1 VEGGYTE
8 KHVKIPIH
16 HNEPHG
22 IIKKMETTVIP
33 FRGLRYNATQVES
46 IENVIAPPYDVIK
59 SDERVALEA
68 RHPANIIRLIL
79 SQPQDNDTD
88 DENQY
93 TRAAVRMKQWISDG
107 TLVRDTTPRYYI
119 YDQSFNAPDGK
130 NYTRRAL
137 IALVKL
143 EPFEN
148 RVVLP
153 HEKTHAGP
161 KADRLNLMRECHANL
176 SPIFLLYA
184 DPTGDIERIMESFTD
199 KNQPQID
206 CPETFG
212 STHRLWCLDDIERN
226 REIQALFSTKPLL
239 IADGHHRYETAL
251 AFQDEMAQQTSNGYG
266 YMMVN
271 LVRMESPG
279 LAVLAIHR
287 LLSNLNADRI
297 AYAIAKLPEAFE
309 VHEID
314 TQAALMAQLD
324 TMRGKSPAVGMYTA
338 DDTYRLL
345 IPHSTLPNQLDVT
358 LVQET
363 LIKNLFQIETLA
375 EHISYTAYT
384 DDAVAHVKEGTD
396 NVALLMNPTPVEQVL
411 DVAMA
416 GSTMPQKSTYFY
428 PKMATGLVLNLLNE

>member
-1 VEGGYTE
+1 
-8 KHVKIPIH
+8 
-16 HNEPHG
+16 
-22 IIKKMETTVIP
+22 METTVIP
-33 FRGLRYNATQVES
+33 FRGLRYNSTKVEG

-59 SDERVALEA
+59 PEERIALEA

-79 SQPQDNDTD
+79 SQPHDNDTD
-88 DENQY
+88 AENQY
-93 TRAAVRMKQWISDG
+93 TRAAARMNQWISEG
-107 TLVRDTTPRYYI
+107 ILVRDTTPRYYI

-137 IALVKL
+137 IALAKL

-148 RVVLP
+148 RVILP

-184 DPTGDIERIMESFTD
+184 DPVGDIERIMESFTD
-199 KNQPQID
+199 KNPPQID
-206 CPETFG
+206 CAETFG
-212 STHRLWCLDDIERN
+212 STHQLWCLDDTERN
-226 REIQALFSTKPLL
+226 REIQSLFSTKPLL

-251 AFQDEMAQQTSNGYG
+251 AFQDEMAHTGLSGYG
-266 YMMVN
+266 YMMMN

-287 LLSNLNADRI
+287 LLSNLSSAQI
-297 AYAIAKLPEAFE
+297 THAITKLPEVFE

-314 TQAALMAQLD
+314 TQANLMAQLD
-324 TMRGKSPAVGMYTA
+324 TLKAKSPVVGMYTA

-345 IPHSTLPNQLDVT
+345 IPHSTPPKQLDVT

-363 LIKNLFQIETLA
+363 LIKNLFQIDTLA
-375 EHISYTAYT
+375 EHISYTAYA
-384 DDAVAHVKEGTD
+384 DDAVAHVKAGAD
-396 NVALLMNPTPVEQVL
+396 RVALLMNPTPVEQVL
-411 DVAMA
+411 EVAMA

-428 PKMATGLVLNLLNE
+428 PKMATGFVLNLLNASAISSR

>member
-1 VEGGYTE
+1 
-8 KHVKIPIH
+8 
-16 HNEPHG
+16 
-22 IIKKMETTVIP
+22 METTVIP
-33 FRGLRYNATQVES
+33 FRGLRYNTAMVEK

-59 SDERVALEA
+59 PEERVALEA

-79 SQPQDNDTD
+79 SQPDNDDTD
-88 DENQY
+88 SANQY
-93 TRAAVRMKQWISDG
+93 TRAAALMNQWISDD

-130 NYTRRAL
+130 DYTRRAL
-137 IALVKL
+137 IGLVKL

-148 RVVLP
+148 RVILP

-184 DPTGDIERIMESFTD
+184 DPTGAIEEMMESFTD
-199 KNQPQID
+199 EHPPEID
-206 CPETFG
+206 CSETFG
-212 STHRLWCLDDIERN
+212 STHQLWCLEDAERN
-226 REIQALFSTKPLL
+226 REIQALFSSKPLL

-251 AFQDEMAQQTSNGYG
+251 AFQVEMAHTQLSGYG

-287 LLSNLNADRI
+287 LLDNLTSDTI
-297 AYAIAKLPEAFE
+297 SHAIAKLPEVFE
-309 VHEID
+309 VYEID
-314 TQAALMAQLD
+314 TQAILMAKLD
-324 TMRGKSPAVGMYTA
+324 ELKGKSAAIGMYTA
-338 DDTYRLL
+338 DGNCRLL
-345 IPHSTLPNQLDVT
+345 IPYATAPWQLDVT
-358 LVQET
+358 LVQDT
-363 LIKNLFQIETLA
+363 LIKEMFQIETLSD
-375 EHISYTAYT
+375 HISYTAYA
-384 DDAVAHVKEGTD
+384 DDAVAHVKGGA
-396 NVALLMNPTPVEQVL
+396 NRVAFLMNPTPVEKVL

-428 PKMATGLVLNLLNE
+428 PKMATGFVLNLLNE

>member
-1 VEGGYTE
+1 
-8 KHVKIPIH
+8 
-16 HNEPHG
+16 
-22 IIKKMETTVIP
+22 METTVIP
-33 FRGLRYNATQVES
+33 FRGLRYNATKVGG

-59 SDERVALEA
+59 TEERLALES

-79 SQPQDNDTD
+79 SQPCD
-88 DENQY
+88 DDPADANQY
-93 TRAAVRMKQWISDG
+93 TRAAALMNQWISND
-107 TLVRDTTPRYYI
+107 TFTRDTTPCYYI
-119 YDQSFNAPDGK
+119 YDQSFTAPDGK

-148 RVVLP
+148 KVILP

-184 DPTGDIERIMESFTD
+184 DPAGDIEQIMQGFTD
-199 KNQPQID
+199 AHTPEVD
-206 CPETFG
+206 CAETFG
-212 STHRLWCLDDIERN
+212 STHQLWCLDDAARN
-226 REIQALFSTKPLL
+226 REIQALFASKPLL

-251 AFQDEMAQQTSNGYG
+251 AFQEEMAEKMSNAKAAGYD
-266 YMMVN
+266 YMMMN

-287 LLSNLNADRI
+287 LLQNLSADSI
-297 AYAIAKLPEAFE
+297 AHAVSKLPEAFE

-314 TQAALMAQLD
+314 TQANLMAKLD
-324 TMRGKSPAVGMYTA
+324 TLKGQSRAIGMYTA
-338 DDTYRLL
+338 DDRYRLL
-345 IPHSTLPNQLDVT
+345 IPHSTTVGHLDVT

-363 LIKNLFQIETLA
+363 VIKELFQVETMA
-375 EHISYTAYT
+375 EHISYTAYA
-384 DDAVAHVKEGTD
+384 DDAVAHVKGGSD
-396 NVALLMNPTPVEQVL
+396 RVAILMNPTPVEQVL

-416 GSTMPQKSTYFY
+416 GLTMPQKSTYFY
-428 PKMATGLVLNLLNE
+428 PKMATGFVLNLLNR

>member
-1 VEGGYTE
+1 
-8 KHVKIPIH
+8 
-16 HNEPHG
+16 
-22 IIKKMETTVIP
+22 METTVIP
-33 FRGLRYNATQVES
+33 FRGLRYNATKVEG

-59 SDERVALEA
+59 PEEQVALEA

-79 SQPQDNDTD
+79 SQPQDNDTN

-93 TRAAVRMKQWISDG
+93 TRAAVRMNKWISDG
-107 TLVRDTTPRYYI
+107 TLVRDATPRYYI

-130 NYTRRAL
+130 SYTRRAL
-137 IALVKL
+137 IALAKL

-148 RVVLP
+148 RVILP

-184 DPTGDIERIMESFTD
+184 DPAGDIERIMESFTD
-199 KNQPQID
+199 INSPQID
-206 CPETFG
+206 CAETFG
-212 STHRLWCLDDIERN
+212 STHQLWCLDDRERN
-226 REIQALFSTKPLL
+226 REIQDIFSTKPLL

-251 AFQDEMAQQTSNGYG
+251 AFRDEMAQKTSNGGSSGYG

-287 LLSNLNADRI
+287 LLSDLSADQI
-297 AYAIAKLPEAFE
+297 AYAIAKLPEVFE

-314 TQAALMAQLD
+314 TQANLMAKLD
-324 TMRGKSPAVGMYTA
+324 TMKGKASAVGMYTA

-345 IPHSTLPNQLDVT
+345 IPHSTTPKQLDVT

-384 DDAVAHVKEGTD
+384 DDAVAHVKEGAD
-396 NVALLMNPTPVEQVL
+396 RVALLMNPTPVEQVL
-411 DVAMA
+411 EVAMA
-416 GSTMPQKSTYFY
+416 GQTMPQKSTYFY
-428 PKMATGLVLNLLNE
+428 PKMATGFVLNPLNE

>member
-1 VEGGYTE
+1 
-8 KHVKIPIH
+8 
-16 HNEPHG
+16 
-22 IIKKMETTVIP
+22 METTVIP
-33 FRGLRYNATQVES
+33 FRGLRYNATQVER

-107 TLVRDTTPRYYI
+107 TLVRDATPRYYI

-184 DPTGDIERIMESFTD
+184 DPAGDIERILERFTD
-199 KNQPQID
+199 KNQPEID

-212 STHRLWCLDDIERN
+212 STHHLWCLDDAARTL
-226 REIQALFSTKPLL
+226 EIQALFSTKPLL

-251 AFQDEMAQQTSNGYG
+251 AFRDEMAQQTSNGYG

-287 LLSNLNADRI
+287 LLSNLTADRI
-297 AYAIAKLPEAFE
+297 AHAIAKLPETFA

-314 TQAALMAQLD
+314 TQANLMAQLD

-345 IPHSTLPNQLDVT
+345 IPHSTTPNALDVT

-384 DDAVAHVKEGTD
+384 EDAVAHVKDGTD
-396 NVALLMNPTPVEQVL
+396 RVALLMNPTPVEQVL
-411 DVAMA
+411 DVAMG

-428 PKMATGLVLNLLNE
+428 PKMATGFVLNLLNASAVSSR

>member
-1 VEGGYTE
+1 
-8 KHVKIPIH
+8 
-16 HNEPHG
+16 
-22 IIKKMETTVIP
+22 METTVIP
-33 FRGLRYNATQVES
+33 FRGLRYNATKVAGLK
-46 IENVIAPPYDVIK
+46 NVIAPPYDVIK
-59 SDERVALEA
+59 PEERVALETH
-68 RHPANIIRLIL
+68 HPANIIRLIL
-79 SQPQDNDTD
+79 SQPHTDDTD
-88 DENQY
+88 GVNQY
-93 TRAAVRMKQWISDG
+93 TRAATLMNQWIADG
-107 TLVRDTTPRYYI
+107 TLVRDATPRYYI

-184 DPTGDIERIMESFTD
+184 DPTGALEQIMENFTD
-199 KNQPQID
+199 THQPEID
-206 CPETFG
+206 CAETFG
-212 STHRLWCLDDIERN
+212 STHQLWCLDNVERN
-226 REIQALFSTKPLL
+226 NEIQNLFSSKPLL

-251 AFQDEMAQQTSNGYG
+251 AFRDEMMHTGLPGYG

-287 LLSNLNADRI
+287 LLDNLSSDRI
-297 AYAIAKLPEAFE
+297 ADAIAKLPEVFE
-309 VHEID
+309 AHEVD
-314 TQAALMAQLD
+314 TQANLMAKLD
-324 TMRGKSPAVGMYTA
+324 TLKGKSPAVGMYTA
-338 DDTYRLL
+338 DNTYRLL
-345 IPHSTLPNQLDVT
+345 IPHSSTSDQLDVT

-363 LIKNLFQIETLA
+363 LIKEIFQVETLA
-375 EHISYTAYT
+375 DHISYTAYA
-384 DDAVAHVKEGTD
+384 DDAVAHVKGSASR
-396 NVALLMNPTPVEQVL
+396 VALFMNPTPVEQVL
-411 DVAMA
+411 EVAMA

-428 PKMATGLVLNLLNE
+428 PKMATGFVLNLLNQ

>member
-1 VEGGYTE
+1 
-8 KHVKIPIH
+8 
-16 HNEPHG
+16 
-22 IIKKMETTVIP
+22 METTVIP
-33 FRGLRYNATQVES
+33 FRGLRYNATKVEG

-59 SDERVALEA
+59 PDEQVALEA
-68 RHPANIIRLIL
+68 RHPANIIHLIL
-79 SQPQDNDTD
+79 SQPHANDTD

-93 TRAAVRMKQWISDG
+93 TRAAARMHQWTSEG

-148 RVVLP
+148 RVILP

-184 DPTGDIERIMESFTD
+184 DPTGDIEGIMDSFTD

-212 STHRLWCLDDIERN
+212 STHQLWCLDDTARN

-251 AFQDEMAQQTSNGYG
+251 AFRDEMVQTGSDDASSGYD

-287 LLSNLNADRI
+287 LLSNLSANRI
-297 AYAIAKLPEAFE
+297 AHAIAKLPETFE

-314 TQAALMAQLD
+314 TQANLMAKLD
-324 TMRGKSPAVGMYTA
+324 TMKGKSPAVGMYTA

-345 IPHSTLPNQLDVT
+345 IPHSTTPKQLDVT

-384 DDAVAHVKEGTD
+384 DDAVAHVKEGSD
-396 NVALLMNPTPVEQVL
+396 RVALLMNPTPVEQVL

-428 PKMATGLVLNLLNE
+428 PKMATGFVVNLLNASAISSR

>member
-1 VEGGYTE
+1 
-8 KHVKIPIH
+8 
-16 HNEPHG
+16 
-22 IIKKMETTVIP
+22 METTVIP
-33 FRGLRYNATQVES
+33 FRGLRYNTTKVGDLA
-46 IENVIAPPYDVIK
+46 NVIAPPYDVIK
-59 SDERVALEA
+59 PEERVALEA

-79 SQPQDNDTD
+79 SQPHADDTD
-88 DENQY
+88 DANRY
-93 TRAAVRMKQWISDG
+93 TRAATLMNQWISEG
-107 TLVRDTTPRYYI
+107 ILTRDATPRYYI
-119 YDQSFNAPDGK
+119 YDQSFNAPNGK

-137 IALVKL
+137 IGLVKL

-176 SPIFLLYA
+176 SPIFLIYA
-184 DPTGDIERIMESFTD
+184 DPTGDIEQIMEDFTD
-199 KNQPQID
+199 DRPPEIE

-212 STHRLWCLDDIERN
+212 STHQLWCLADAERN
-226 REIQALFSTKPLL
+226 REIQNLFASIPLL

-251 AFQDEMAQQTSNGYG
+251 AFQDEMAHTGLTGYG

-287 LLSNLNADRI
+287 LLDNLSSDRI
-297 AYAIAKLPEAFE
+297 AHAIAKLSEVFE
-309 VHEID
+309 VYKVD
-314 TQAALMAQLD
+314 TQADLMAQLEAR
-324 TMRGKSPAVGMYTA
+324 RGKSPAVGMYTP
-338 DDTYRLL
+338 DDNYRLL
-345 IPHSTLPNQLDVT
+345 VPHSAKSGQLDVT

-363 LIKNLFQIETLA
+363 LIKEIFQIETLA
-375 EHISYTAYT
+375 DHISYTAYA
-384 DDAVAHVKEGTD
+384 DDAVAYVKAGAD
-396 NVALLMNPTPVEQVL
+396 RVALLMNPTPVEQVL

-428 PKMATGLVLNLLNE
+428 PKMATGFVLNLLNR